1 MSLLESY
8 PCSNISAPTSLSIT
22 SATFCSVLSVV
33 AVVGN
38 ILVFLAV
45 IIDPNRNLR
54 SPFNLLVANLATA
67 DLIVG
72 CFALPMSVEFYIR
85 EASTKQLT
93 LLPRDDARRV
103 GSFISCTAS
112 LFSLAAMSLDRFFA
126 ITNPM
131 EYRVYRAKLNS
142 RRATVISTVIL
153 LSIWIISIGL
163 PFLYFSVGYL
173 KYQFFFAIT
182 AVVSTFVVLC
192 LTYVKVFKSL
202 RNQVRTWDSLHQGPA
217 SYNHIKKRKIK
228 WEKKVTK
235 TFLIMLTLFISCFLP
250 SLILILIISFCASCN
265 CDFIHW
271 ARDLNYILIMA
282 NSSMNPFVFAWRLQP
297 YRDAFIKILT
307 CGVIARRLRS
317 VSEQINISTNSSN
330 PSSWI
335 SSSIQNKKCF
345 SDILTVS
352 FLGTRLWNAKL
363 WLLIFKLSL
372 QFWTWRCG
380 KSFCEITT
388 KRNVI
393 WYVWLKPKLRPLT
406 SRQKK
411 IFLVKLW
418 CDVSKTLLTS
428 SFRNFS
434 KKDLNKTAFRIANF
448 AKIEKVTRIFL
459 AISIIGPVLEI
470 LFNKVFNSG
479 IFPQLWSVG
488 YISTVFK
495 ASDIGDPNN
504 YRGITVCSC
513 FGKFFTLIINDR
525 LTKYLNE
532 HNIINTQ
539 QPNWLPKRL

>member
-1 MSLLESY
+1 MSLLGSY

-22 SATFCSVLSVV
+22 SATFCSVLSAV
-33 AVVGN
+33 AVIGN

-54 SPFNLLVANLATA
+54 SPFNWFVANLAAA

-72 CFALPMSVEFYIR
+72 CFALPMSAEFYIR

-103 GSFISCTAS
+103 GSFVSCTAS

-297 YRDAFIKILT
+297 YRDAFLKILT
-307 CGVIARRLRS
+307 CGVIVRKLRS
-317 VSEQINISTNSSN
+317 VSEQINISMNSLP
-330 PSSWI
+330 PSSGI
-335 SSSIQNKKCF
+335 SSSI
-345 SDILTVS
+345 
-352 FLGTRLWNAKL
+352 
-363 WLLIFKLSL
+363 
-372 QFWTWRCG
+372 
-380 KSFCEITT
+380 
-388 KRNVI
+388 
-393 WYVWLKPKLRPLT
+393 
-406 SRQKK
+406 
-411 IFLVKLW
+411 
-418 CDVSKTLLTS
+418 
-428 SFRNFS
+428 
-434 KKDLNKTAFRIANF
+434 
-448 AKIEKVTRIFL
+448 
-459 AISIIGPVLEI
+459 
-470 LFNKVFNSG
+470 
-479 IFPQLWSVG
+479 
-488 YISTVFK
+488 
-495 ASDIGDPNN
+495 
-504 YRGITVCSC
+504 
-513 FGKFFTLIINDR
+513 
-525 LTKYLNE
+525 
-532 HNIINTQ
+532 
-539 QPNWLPKRL
+539 